1 MPSYIG
7 EHTSTTWC
15 IIDIQPSTHS
25 MGNPTSG
32 SKVQM
37 TMSLSKNRHRQS
49 RSVASLSLEK
59 LAQQERNNSVEKGG
73 GGTFSPGGTGEK
85 SVAAFLAEKKP
96 KRRTRSSLGGT
107 EEIVKHLE
115 PKSGALQSEE
125 RKLLNFVSFRG
136 KPKLPTAYWSLLLL
150 NPQ

>member
-1 MPSYIG
+1 
-7 EHTSTTWC
+7 
-15 IIDIQPSTHS
+15 

-37 TMSLSKNRHRQS
+37 TMSLPKNRHRQS

-59 LAQQERNNSVEKGG
+59 LAQQERNNSVEKAA
-73 GGTFSPGGTGEK
+73 GGTFSPSGGTGEK

-115 PKSGALQSEE
+115 HNGGALQAEE

-136 KPKLPTAYWSLLLL
+136 KA
-150 NPQ
+150 